1 MITRGEA
8 EPVLVYDDVTY
19 AYPVPP
25 GQVKRNA
32 IEHVSLVVTRGHR
45 LGILGANGGGKT
57 TLLKLTVGLL
67 KGHRGSIRVCGRD
80 PDEAVRGG
88 LIGYVAQR
96 NEAELAFPLTARQV
110 ASMSVDRRLRP
121 WQRRTAE
128 MNRRVDEA
136 LELVGG
142 ADLADRVIGK
152 LSGGQLQRVMIARA
166 LACRPEILLLDE
178 PMSGLDVTGQQR
190 FAAMLERV
198 RSETGVTLV
207 VVSHDIRAIAASC
220 DSIACLNRTLHC
232 HTTPEGLTP
241 QVLAEVFQHEV
252 AAVFGDVHVHAHD
265 ASACPDPGHEHAKVK
280 DAGT

>member
-1 MITRGEA
+1 MISRGEA
-8 EPVLVYDDVTY
+8 EPVLVYEDVTY
-19 AYPVPP
+19 AYPAPP
-25 GQVKRNA
+25 GRARRNA

-67 KGHRGSIRVCGRD
+67 KGYRGSVRVCGRE
-80 PDEAVRGG
+80 PDEAVRAG

-110 ASMSVDRRLRP
+110 ASMSAERRLRP

-128 MNRRVDEA
+128 VRQRVDEA
-136 LELVGG
+136 LSLVG
-142 ADLADRVIGK
+142 ASDLADRAIGK
-152 LSGGQLQRVMIARA
+152 LSGGQVQRVMIARA

-178 PMSGLDVTGQQR
+178 PMSGLDVSAQQR
-190 FAAMLERV
+190 FAAMLDRV

-265 ASACPDPGHEHAKVK
+265 AANCPDPGHEQQRVT
-280 DAGT
+280 DADP